1 MSPVCSQPRLLFVL
15 VVAEH
20 DVLAVDEDFA
30 RRVFGIGRVDAH
42 VEVLGDVAAARTALV
57 EGRGGEADQGGAFGH
72 AVADRQREADA
83 AQERF
88 GLLVHRRAAHDE
100 DRAGAAEGVGEFF
113 ADDGVDG
120 RVEQR
125 NLDGDRHGALF
136 EHGQHLLAVDLFED
150 QRHAADDAGPHG
162 GHRFEQDL
170 GRGNAPQQRHVQA
183 AGDRCQ
189 KVECAAEGMGQRQER
204 EHAPARLEIELPRL
218 GVDRPFE

>member
-136 EHGQHLLAVDLFED
+136 EHGHDLLAVDLLQN
-150 QRHAADDAGPHG
+150 QRHAANDRRPHVL
-162 GHRFEQDL
+162 HRLDQNL
-170 GRGNAPQQRHVQA
+170 GRRDAPQQGYVTAHGQLRQKIERA
-183 AGDRCQ
+183 A
-189 KVECAAEGMGQRQER
+189 VSMGQREER